1 MSPARVRARWAALL
15 LLGLQAQASELVI
28 EPPRPLA
35 PAPPPAHW
43 VHIQGVRAS
52 TTDDI
57 SELWIYTPRNRPLH
71 SLMAY
76 FQLFPRVTFS
86 HGLTTGLAAQAPPP
100 TLVPNGQHN
109 GLMTPAAAAGS
120 VLGAGSTASSL
131 PSAWPGISSNPGYG
145 QQHQAW
151 SGGPSAWGGN
161 VYNTPSFTGT
171 ATTIS
176 DPSLLV
182 VRGLPQDIAQVQAF
196 MDKVD
201 IPVAEVQLRVYV
213 LEVRDTENRNSA
225 VQLLLNLLDG
235 QLTATTGAATDVGN
249 RLVLGGRDFSLAL
262 SRLTGD
268 SRVRLVSSPT
278 LRATDGSTA
287 SVTIGTD
294 TPTLGSIVTFSG
306 AVQQSVSYQSAGV
319 LLNVSPHILNESIR
333 LLIWQELSSF
343 AKTETG
349 LTTTPTK
356 LRRAFRTEVV
366 ARHGE
371 VIMLGGLSESS
382 DVDNRQRGLLGLGSR
397 SREQTSSEVVVLL
410 QVLRL

>member
-15 LLGLQAQASELVI
+15 LLSLQAHASEVVI
-28 EPPRPLA
+28 EPPRQVAPL
-35 PAPPPAHW
+35 PPSAHW
-43 VHIQGVRAS
+43 VHIPGIRAS
-52 TTDDI
+52 ASDEG

-76 FQLFPRVTFS
+76 FHLFPRVSFS
-86 HGLTTGLAAQAPPP
+86 HGLTTGAATPAPTAALAQ
-100 TLVPNGQHN
+100 NGHVN
-109 GLMTPAAAAGS
+109 GLMAPAAGIGSPAVGGSAATG
-120 VLGAGSTASSL
+120 L
-131 PSAWPGISSNPGYG
+131 PSAWPGLGSSGSYG
-145 QQHQAW
+145 LQAQPW
-151 SGGPSAWGGN
+151 SASPSAWGGSA
-161 VYNTPSFTGT
+161 YNTPSFTGT
-171 ATTIS
+171 ATAIS

-196 MDKVD
+196 MEKVD
-201 IPVAEVQLRVYV
+201 IPVSEVQLRVYV
-213 LEVRDTENRNSA
+213 LEVRDTENRSSA

-235 QLTATTGAATDVGN
+235 QLSATTGAATDVGN